1 MKNETEMKEN
11 ENAKYGEKENKEL
24 TEEQAKQVIGG
35 AESEVP
41 APTAPSLPTTS
52 KGEKP
57 AKSDTV
63 HPNGQ
68 TGNDLLGAV
77 MGTAV
82 GGTFAEANAVDDRE
96 LTRK

>member
-35 AESEVP
+35 AELEVP
-41 APTAPSLPTTS
+41 APPSP